1 MVWQTSSSNHVLLLS
16 LSHIATLLTRK
27 RLLKMHFID
36 YPWPTKPCSKEKQF
50 PSQTLTIQR
59 AKPPFFPQEE
69 LEVTPGYPK
78 GGYLLICEVRRE
90 IEGPPEH
97 LS

>member
-1 MVWQTSSSNHVLLLS
+1 MVWQTSSPNRVFLLS
-16 LSHIATLLTRK
+16 LSHITTLLTRK
-27 RLLKMHFID
+27 KLLKMYFID
-36 YPWPTKPCSKEKQF
+36 YPWPTKPSSKEKQF
-50 PSQTLTIQR
+50 PSQTLTIQH

-69 LEVTPGYPK
+69 LEVTSGYPK

-90 IEGPPEH
+90 LEEPPER